1 MRKNEYHALLL
12 FFCSLIIGAALIDG
26 CASKPDYYKGRTRQ
40 EIAEDYHGPEAA
52 RKGVVFAYTSERPV
66 KKVYLT
72 GSFNAWRPQDANLEL
87 KQEKTGSWVIMVPL
101 EPGMYQY
108 KFVVDGRWISD
119 PANTNTKPDGY
130 GESYSLVEVR

>member
-1 MRKNEYHALLL
+1 MRTVL
-12 FFCSLIIGAALIDG
+12 FFLFTLIIALIIG

-40 EIAEDYHGPEAA
+40 DIVEDYHGPETA
-52 RKGVVFAYTSERPV
+52 RKGTVFAYKSERPA

-72 GSFNAWRPQDANLEL
+72 GSFNAWRPQDKEFEL
-87 KQEKTGSWVIMVPL
+87 KQEHTGNWAILVPL

-108 KFVVDGRWISD
+108 KFVVDGRWLSD

-130 GESYSLVEVR
+130 GDSYSLVEVH